1 MSILIGS
8 TRSNSLCTPGRSGLI
23 VAISFSVKGPLRRCG
38 LLVSAGRSRFD
49 ESALKFGSRISV
61 SGLLQDVPSG
71 QPEWPLSGSLKATC
85 LEKRID

>member
-1 MSILIGS
+1 
-8 TRSNSLCTPGRSGLI
+8 LCTPGRSGLI

-49 ESALKFGSRISV
+49 EFASKCGSRISA
-61 SGLLQDVPSG
+61 SELLRDVLPG
-71 QPEWPLSGSLKATC
+71 QPEWSSERSLEVAR